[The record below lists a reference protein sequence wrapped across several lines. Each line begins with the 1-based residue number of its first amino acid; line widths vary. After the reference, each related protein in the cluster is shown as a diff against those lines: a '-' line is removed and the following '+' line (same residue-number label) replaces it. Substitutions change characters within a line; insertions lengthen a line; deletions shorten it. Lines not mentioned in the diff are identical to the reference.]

1 MNWKKYVF
9 YWEKINFETIANSV
23 DTTELLPLGQAFNKN
38 INYLISKKAT
48 RQMKTL
54 QVQSY
59 IQNNDFMKNKELNL
73 CKF

>member
-9 YWEKINFETIANSV
+9 YWEKINFETITNSV

-38 INYLISKKAT
+38 INYLISKKT
-48 RQMKTL
+48 TCQMKTL

-59 IQNNDFMKNKELNL
+59 IQNNDFMKNKKLNL